1 MQRTDWDARYSS
13 ADLVWSAEPN
23 RWVEAELSDA
33 APGMALDLAA
43 GEARNAIW
51 LAGLG
56 WTVTAA
62 DFSHV
67 ALSKGRRLAESFDD
81 DRASRI
87 RWLDVDLTD
96 YTPEPGRY
104 DLVLIV
110 YLHVVATQRHYI
122 VGRAVAALAPGGTLL
137 VVGHDTTNIADGVG
151 GPQDSSVLFTPDDIV
166 ADLATSGLT
175 LRIEKAERVL
185 RPVEGADRPA
195 IDALVRAVALGE

>member
-1 MQRTDWDARYSS
+1 
-13 ADLVWSAEPN
+13 
-23 RWVEAELSDA
+23 
-33 APGMALDLAA
+33 
-43 GEARNAIW
+43 
-51 LAGLG
+51 
-56 WTVTAA
+56 
-62 DFSHV
+62 
-67 ALSKGRRLAESFDD
+67 
-81 DRASRI
+81 
-87 RWLDVDLTD
+87 
-96 YTPEPGRY
+96 
-104 DLVLIV
+104 
-110 YLHVVATQRHYI
+110 VATQRHYI